1 MKVTGVIPCRYSS
14 SRFPGK
20 SIAIING
27 KPMVWHVW
35 NQSQKTKHIDK
46 LIVATDD
53 NRIYDVCYQYGM
65 DAIMTSTDHKTGTD
79 RVAEVAKRVEGDIFV
94 NIQGDEPLIEPESID
109 RVVTEALAGNEENII
124 NAFSFITN
132 MNDVVNINVVKVIT
146 SIYGFALAYSRFPI
160 PYPKESNTVYKR
172 QIGLYAI
179 KRDTILKFPSLSI
192 GYLEQSEGVEMFR
205 FLENGFRIKMVE
217 VLDSGSIPVDNPSDI
232 SRVEEIL
239 KQYDKNH
246 KK

>member
-146 SIYGFALAYSRFPI
+146 SIDGFALAYSRFPI